1 LTKESETMIDPISA
15 AVGAAY
21 DSSQIAGGLVD
32 RFIKAR
38 QAKLDAKALRRMVLL
53 EVRYNLAILKVA
65 IHSKNPLP
73 PEALWLVPALL
84 RADSLEVV
92 LGASKAANALTK
104 TLEGVKVSDED
115 LLQDASGV
123 IPNLYSRV
131 TALKGLAALHRQVPL
146 DKVKIELR
154 LRNLLRDML
163 ALRSV
168 LAKRRPMLG
177 S

>member
-1 LTKESETMIDPISA
+1 MIEPISA
-15 AVGAAY
+15 AIGAAY
-21 DSSQIAGGLVD
+21 ESSQIAGGLVD

-38 QAKLDAKALRRMVLL
+38 EAKLDAKALRRMVLL
-53 EVRYNLAILKVA
+53 EVRYNLAILEVA

-73 PEALWLVPALL
+73 PAALWLVPALL
-84 RADSLEVV
+84 RADALEVV
-92 LGASKAANALTK
+92 LGGSKAASAFTK
-104 TLEGVKVSDED
+104 TLDGVKVSDAN
-115 LLQDASGV
+115 LLKDSSGV

-131 TALKGLAALHRQVPL
+131 TALQGLAALHRQVPL

-154 LRNLLRDML
+154 LRNLMRDLL

-168 LAKRRPMLG
+168 LAKRPPLVG